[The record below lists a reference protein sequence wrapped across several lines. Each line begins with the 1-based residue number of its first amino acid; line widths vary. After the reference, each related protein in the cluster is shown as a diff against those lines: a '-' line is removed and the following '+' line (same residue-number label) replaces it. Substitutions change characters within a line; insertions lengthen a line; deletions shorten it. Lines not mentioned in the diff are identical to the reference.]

1 MYRYTLDTGTTK
13 FKCPQCGH
21 NRFVRY
27 VDTKTRQYM
36 PEQYGRCD
44 REESCGYHATPYA
57 DDNFKTQQPPGY
69 SRAVYR
75 AKREA
80 QKQRQAREK
89 SVTIPADV
97 FSSTLS
103 EPLNNAFAYNLTS
116 NIEYPLPVPDVRDVF
131 DLYQVGTFRQATTF
145 PFIDIRGRV
154 QAVQMKY
161 FDDSNHTTKTSFLH
175 AYFKNS
181 AWYDGYS
188 KREKK
193 ITCLFGEHLLRQYP
207 DADICLVE
215 APKTA
220 IVGTLYYGTPCRNR
234 PLFLAVYNLSSLTPD
249 KLGVLK
255 GRDVE
260 LIPDTA
266 IDGAAYKAWQSK
278 VREFQRLFRTTSFHV
293 SDVLEKQA
301 TDAEKAAGYDLA
313 DFLVRQKWQSYR
325 DTVPEP
331 EPYDYYA
338 TLPEP
343 VTTTV
348 AEPVTE
354 PVTTTVTEP
363 EIADDTDITD
373 STPLPIIA
381 KFIGYSMQRLRK
393 AKINNHVVRKRFG
406 EIQAYI
412 LERNIA

>member
-1 MYRYTLDTGTTK
+1 
-13 FKCPQCGH
+13 
-21 NRFVRY
+21 
-27 VDTKTRQYM
+27 
-36 PEQYGRCD
+36 
-44 REESCGYHATPYA
+44 
-57 DDNFKTQQPPGY
+57 
-69 SRAVYR
+69 
-75 AKREA
+75 
-80 QKQRQAREK
+80 
-89 SVTIPADV
+89 
-97 FSSTLS
+97 
-103 EPLNNAFAYNLTS
+103 
-116 NIEYPLPVPDVRDVF
+116 
-131 DLYQVGTFRQATTF
+131 
-145 PFIDIRGRV
+145 
-154 QAVQMKY
+154 
-161 FDDSNHTTKTSFLH
+161 
-175 AYFKNS
+175 
-181 AWYDGYS
+181 
-188 KREKK
+188 
-193 ITCLFGEHLLRQYP
+193 
-207 DADICLVE
+207 
-215 APKTA
+215 
-220 IVGTLYYGTPCRNR
+220 
-234 PLFLAVYNLSSLTPD
+234 
-249 KLGVLK
+249 LK

-331 EPYDYYA
+331 EPYDHYA
-338 TLPEP
+338 NLPEP

-348 AEPVTE
+348 TEPVTTTVTEPVTTTVTE

-381 KFIGYSMQRLRK
+381 KFIGYNMQRLRK

-406 EIQAYI
+406 EIRAYI